1 MAAKTGKKIKGKG
14 ISRFVKAFLKGKSKR
29 AKSALKK
36 PAAKKR
42 PALKK
47 APAVK
52 RSVPRKVAL
61 RKATPLKKA
70 IPPKTQKAARS
81 AATSLKTAA
90 PQQPGA
96 MFISEKSPIAG
107 PRYFFHTDI
116 PDVYNDTYMRAL
128 PRDPEWIFVYW
139 EISESSRSG
148 LKGKMGEAAYHSSK
162 KLLRL
167 YDVTDRNYDGS
178 NAQSYTDI
186 EINDYANNWYI
197 RVPEPGKTYLVECG
211 FLTSEGRFF
220 LAVRSNAV
228 NVPHFGLSARRDGEL
243 EGTDE
248 LLRMSSAGLKRGLG
262 ASEKRFGALAER
274 GESSFGIASGSG
286 SGGVPGKPGS
296 RA

>member
-1 MAAKTGKKIKGKG
+1 MAAKTGKKVKGKG
-14 ISRFVKAFLKGKSKR
+14 VSKFVKAFLKRKSGLSK
-29 AKSALKK
+29 AALKK
-36 PAAKKR
+36 PIEKKR

-47 APAVK
+47 APAPK
-52 RSVPRKVAL
+52 
-61 RKATPLKKA
+61 KKA
-70 IPPKTQKAARS
+70 PPKAARRRATPPRK
-81 AATSLKTAA
+81 AASFKKAARPMPAQSPTAA

-96 MFISEKSPIAG
+96 MFISEKSPVAG
-107 PRYFFHTDI
+107 PKYFFHTDI

-128 PRDPEWIFVYW
+128 PRDPEWVFVYW
-139 EISESSRSG
+139 EISESSRNG

-197 RVPEPGKTYLVECG
+197 RVPEQGRTYLVECG
-211 FLTSEGRFF
+211 FLTSEGKFF
-220 LAVRSNAV
+220 HAVRSNAV
-228 NVPHFGLSARRDGEL
+228 NVPHFGLSATRDGEL
-243 EGTDE
+243 AGTDE

-274 GESSFGIASGSG
+274 EEGGFGLASGSG
-286 SGGVPGKPGS
+286 SGSGG

>member
-1 MAAKTGKKIKGKG
+1 MAAKTGKKVNGKG
-14 ISRFVKAFLKGKSKR
+14 VSRFVKAFLKGKPKR
-29 AKSALKK
+29 AKPALKK

-47 APAVK
+47 APA
-52 RSVPRKVAL
+52 
-61 RKATPLKKA
+61 TKKTV
-70 IPPKTQKAARS
+70 PPKAAGRRASRS
-81 AATSLKTAA
+81 RQSLKPKKPSCPMPAQSLAAA

-107 PRYFFHTDI
+107 PKYFFHTDI

-139 EISESSRSG
+139 EISESSRNG

-167 YDVTDRNYDGS
+167 SDVTDRNYDGS
-178 NAQSYTDI
+178 NARSYTDI

-220 LAVRSNAV
+220 HAVRSNAV
-228 NVPHFGLSARRDGEL
+228 NVPHFGLSAKRDGEWA
-243 EGTDE
+243 GTDE

-274 GESSFGIASGSG
+274 EESNFGLASGSG
-286 SGGVPGKPGS
+286 SGSGG

>member
-1 MAAKTGKKIKGKG
+1 MAAKTGKKVKGKG
-14 ISRFVKAFLKGKSKR
+14 VSRFVKAFLKGKSKSKR
-29 AKSALKK
+29 LTLKN

-52 RSVPRKVAL
+52 RSAPRKAVL
-61 RKATPLKKA
+61 RKAVLPKKT
-70 IPPKTQKAARS
+70 IPPKAKKAARP
-81 AATSLKTAA
+81 AAAPLKTAA
-90 PQQPGA
+90 PQSGDR
-96 MFISEKSPIAG
+96 FISEKSPGGG
-107 PRYFFHTDI
+107 PKYFFHTDI
-116 PDVYNDTYMRAL
+116 PDAYNDTYMRAL

-139 EISESSRSG
+139 EISESSRNA

-167 YDVTDRNYDGS
+167 SDVTDRNYNGS

-228 NVPHFGLSARRDGEL
+228 NVPHFGLSAKKDGEL
-243 EGTDE
+243 AGTDE
-248 LLRMSSAGLKRGLG
+248 LLRMSSAGLRRGLG

-274 GESSFGIASGSG
+274 GESSFGLASGSG
-286 SGGVPGKPGS
+286 SGGMPGKPGS

>member
-1 MAAKTGKKIKGKG
+1 MAAKTGKKVKGKG
-14 ISRFVKAFLKGKSKR
+14 VAKLVKAFLKGKAKR

-47 APAVK
+47 ALAVK
-52 RSVPRKVAL
+52 RSAPPKPARRAAAPVA
-61 RKATPLKKA
+61 KAAPLKKSRRMTSQATA
-70 IPPKTQKAARS
+70 I
-81 AATSLKTAA
+81 A

-96 MFISEKSPIAG
+96 MFISEKSPLAG
-107 PRYFFHTDI
+107 PKYFFHTDI

-139 EISESSRSG
+139 EISESSRNA

-197 RVPEPGKTYLVECG
+197 HVPEPGKTYLVECG

-228 NVPHFGLSARRDGEL
+228 KVPHFGLSAKKDGEWA
-243 EGTDE
+243 GTDE
-248 LLRMSSAGLKRGLG
+248 LLRMSSAGLRRGLG

-274 GESSFGIASGSG
+274 EEGSFGLASGSG
-286 SGGVPGKPGS
+286 SGSGG